1 MLRVPQSQSSVEQ
14 RVVVGS
20 SWKLEASSLVLK
32 VKSNVSSAAEKFS
45 RLTCGTEWLLPCR
58 RLFAM
63 SAISLIWLS
72 TSFEVFSIT
81 GDESPLREDVSLD
94 VELMFP
100 AIDRRLPANP
110 IFTFSINILIRSK
123 PLSWKVKAFYRA
135 NWDQNCSRAWH
146 HDVFLS
152 SDSIELLESV
162 IGVLRDVSVIWR

>member
-45 RLTCGTEWLLPCR
+45 RLTCGTDLLLPCR

-100 AIDRRLPANP
+100 AIDRRLPVNP

>member
-45 RLTCGTEWLLPCR
+45 RLTCGTDLLLPCR

-135 NWDQNCSRAWH
+135 NWNQNCSRAWH

>member
-45 RLTCGTEWLLPCR
+45 RLTCGTDLLLPCR